1 MWLSAL
7 YLLAN
12 VVVVVL
18 LLRLRYHRSWRFLC
32 AMLAANCWQ
41 IVVRLAVPLSDG
53 HIPVETRR
61 LLAIHWWLPGETILM
76 GLTIA
81 AIIEALWRS
90 LAGIPDRHTVG
101 VVLSL
106 AGGWVFTGSFAGWV
120 LGIPRYSDWY
130 KQLLADQ
137 VVVNLC
143 IASAAL
149 IAFGLAETFHR
160 RHDPRYV
167 RMHCGLFAT
176 LACGHVLLSDMTH
189 WAHNHELFRALECA
203 CLFGWLVNADLL
215 RRESAPVAAALP
227 ASPSIAKSPVL
238 PLPLP
243 HASSNQSRFGTRA
256 VPAALGCRGYQEAS
270 RVAAWP
276 LLPPDAHAGM

>member
-1 MWLSAL
+1 MFCLF
-7 YLLAN
+7 N

-18 LLRLRYHRSWRFLC
+18 LLLLKYHREWQCLLP
-32 AMLAANCWQ
+32 MLVANCWQ
-41 IVVRLAVPLSDG
+41 IGVILSVPLEDK

-61 LLAIHWWLPGETILM
+61 LLAIHWWMPGEMLLLAFTVAVIV
-76 GLTIA
+76 
-81 AIIEALWRS
+81 EALWRS
-90 LAGIPDRHTVG
+90 LAGIPDRHKVG
-101 VVLSL
+101 VCVSL
-106 AGGWVFTGSFAGWV
+106 LGGLAFAGTCARW
-120 LGIPRYSDWY
+120 LLKLPRYSDWY
-130 KQLLADQ
+130 MQLISDR

-189 WAHNHELFRALECA
+189 WAHNHELYRALELA
-203 CLFGWLVNADLL
+203 CLFGWIVNADLL
-215 RRESAPVAAALP
+215 RRESAQLDAAVP

-243 HASSNQSRFGTRA
+243 HASSNRSRSGTPA